1 MEEIHRGRKKGL
13 TDANMPSWDTLFP
26 HDKEGVGQGFF
37 IEADVHVPDDRHE
50 YLQGLPP
57 APAHTKIGVDDLP
70 PHIQLLVRERYGE
83 KYSGGKSE
91 KLIAS
96 LLDKE
101 DLVMH
106 HSTAELYARLGVRI
120 TVKKV
125 LGFIE
130 SSVMNAWV
138 EKATAGRIKA
148 ALEGDVLMVS
158 LYKLIINAVVCTY
171 ILIYIHTY
179 VSFLFQ
185 FGKTIEGIEGHLDS
199 HIIKDVEDQL
209 RILSSPFLKSF
220 AIIDD
225 ETMIATLV
233 KKDVELDRPVSI
245 GTAILGEP
253 SFLYSCVIHLFLFF
267 RTFQSRHVFI
277 LI

>member
-1 MEEIHRGRKKGL
+1 MSWYQSPSIDDFGTHLENVFWLSADTWVSFFLFIPTSKEEPTCIPFFRLPVGGYHFLSEEDEDFQKIQSFFTTVEEIHRGREKGL

-179 VSFLFQ
+179 ICIIFVS
-185 FGKTIEGIEGHLDS
+185 
-199 HIIKDVEDQL
+199 VW
-209 RILSSPFLKSF
+209 
-220 AIIDD
+220 
-225 ETMIATLV
+225 
-233 KKDVELDRPVSI
+233 
-245 GTAILGEP
+245 
-253 SFLYSCVIHLFLFF
+253 
-267 RTFQSRHVFI
+267 
-277 LI
+277 

>member
-1 MEEIHRGRKKGL
+1 
-13 TDANMPSWDTLFP
+13 MPSWDTLFP